1 MEFKDRVAFIT
12 GGAGGIGEEIGRLFL
27 EKGCKIFE
35 QTWENTVTKKLQND
49 FGKSNVLF
57 VKCDITNDKEFED
70 AYNTCEKELGK
81 ITILCNNAGVFAKD
95 YRTSMDINFVS
106 KLGIS
111 KQEKNVQGA
120 IVTGTD
126 LALKRMGKHNGGEGG
141 FIVNTASMLGAVRAP
156 FTPMYSATKA
166 AVIHYTRCMGHEFNY
181 DYSGVH
187 MHSVCPTAVDTPLTT
202 LEGSKKGS
210 LNEYTDKLLDEIND
224 NAPRLKPREV
234 AEAIVQVLEDH
245 KPGAALVV
253 DAGVKPYYM
262 APSLLT
268 EYS

>member
-27 EKGCKIFE
+27 EKGCKVCLVDIRADLGE
-35 QTWENTVTKKLQND
+35 TVTKKLQND

-57 VKCDITNDKEFED
+57 VKCDITSEKEFED

-95 YRTSMDINFVS
+95 YRTSMDINF
-106 KLGIS
+106 
-111 KQEKNVQGA
+111 GA

-210 LNEYTDKLLDEIND
+210 LNEYTDKLLDEIIKD
-224 NAPRLKPREV
+224 ISPRLKPREV

-253 DAGVKPYYM
+253 DVGVKPYYM